1 MNESLVVEFELV
13 GNCNVVG
20 FQVMNSNGSFSSPAV
35 EENFFIEIDC
45 CCYYVTFAH
54 CLVVEDYFDK
64 LEKFLDVD

>member
-35 EENFFIEIDC
+35 EENFFIEIG
-45 CCYYVTFAH
+45 CCYYVTFGH
-54 CLVVEDYFDK
+54 FLVVQDYFDK
-64 LEKFLDVD
+64 LEKFLDDD